1 MLFILL
7 FMIKIIDTHQHL
19 WDLEKLK
26 LPWLDNVPA
35 LKKEHLPN
43 HYLKAAEGTGIN
55 RTIYM
60 EVDAHADH
68 KQKEIDDMTM
78 LCKSKD
84 EIMQG
89 MVISANPGDSG
100 FSKFLEINS
109 GNHYIKGIRQVLH
122 TPEQP
127 IKYCQSAEF
136 MQGIRELGKRGLLF
150 EICIRPAEIKD
161 AVELCRQNPETFFML
176 DHCGNAD
183 PYVVNGQRNK
193 DTSHPDSTFVHTR
206 EYWQEGVQQLGR
218 LENVYCKIS
227 GIISRAKTG
236 WNAETLAPTI
246 NACLDSFGEDR
257 VVFGGDWP
265 VCNLGASLSEWV
277 EALRQIVKN
286 RPEILQKKLF
296 HTNAERLYNIE

>member
-1 MLFILL
+1 
-7 FMIKIIDTHQHL
+7 MIKIVDTHQHL

-35 LKKEHLPN
+35 LKKEHLPA
-43 HYLKAAEGTGIN
+43 HYLKASEGTGIK

-68 KQKEIDDMTM
+68 KQKEIEDMTM
-78 LCKSKD
+78 LCKSGD

-100 FSKFLEINS
+100 FSKFLEKNS
-109 GNHYIKGIRQVLH
+109 GNHFIKGIRQVLH

-127 IKYCQSAEF
+127 IKYCLSTEF

-150 EICIRPAEIKD
+150 DICIRPAEIQD
-161 AVELCRQNPETFFML
+161 AVELCRQNPETVFML

-183 PYVVNGQRNK
+183 PYVVNGQSNK
-193 DTSHPDSTFVHTR
+193 DISHPDSTFFHTR
-206 EYWQEGVQQLGR
+206 ESWQEGVQQMGR

-227 GIISRAKTG
+227 GIISRTETG
-236 WNAETLAPTI
+236 WDAETLAPTV

-277 EALRQIVKN
+277 AALREIVKN
-286 RPEILQKKLF
+286 RPETLQKKLF
-296 HTNAERLYNIE
+296 YTNAERLYKIE

>member
-1 MLFILL
+1 
-7 FMIKIIDTHQHL
+7 MIKIVDTHQHL
-19 WDLEKLK
+19 WDLERLK
-26 LPWLDNVPA
+26 LPWLDNVLA
-35 LKKEHLPN
+35 LKKEHLPA
-43 HYLKAAEGTGIN
+43 HYLKASEGTGIK

-68 KQKEIDDMTM
+68 KQKEIEDMTM
-78 LCKSKD
+78 LCKSED

-109 GNHYIKGIRQVLH
+109 GNHFIKGIRQVLH

-127 IKYCQSAEF
+127 VKYCLSTQF
-136 MQGIRELGKRGLLF
+136 VKGIRELGKRGLLF
-150 EICIRPAEIKD
+150 DICIRPAEIKD
-161 AVELCRQNPETFFML
+161 AVELCRQNPETIFML

-183 PYVVNGQRNK
+183 PYVVNGQRNR
-193 DTSHPDSTFVHTR
+193 DISHPDSTFFHTR
-206 EYWQEGVQQLGR
+206 ESWQEGIQHLGR

-227 GIISRAKTG
+227 GIISRAETG
-236 WNAETLAPTI
+236 WNAETLAPTV
-246 NACLDSFGEDR
+246 NACLDAFGEDR

-265 VCNLGASLSEWV
+265 VCTLGASLSEWV
-277 EALRQIVKN
+277 AALREIVKN
-286 RPEILQKKLF
+286 RPETLQKKLF

>member
-1 MLFILL
+1 MT
-7 FMIKIIDTHQHL
+7 KIVDTHQHL
-19 WDLEKLK
+19 WDLERLK

-35 LKKEHLPN
+35 LKKEHLPA
-43 HYLKAAEGTGIN
+43 HYLKASEGTGIN

-68 KQKEIDDMTM
+68 KQKEIEDMTM
-78 LCKSKD
+78 LCKSGD

-100 FSKFLEINS
+100 FSKFLEKNS
-109 GNHYIKGIRQVLH
+109 GNHFIKGIRQVLH

-127 IKYCQSAEF
+127 VKYCLSTEF

-150 EICIRPAEIKD
+150 DICIRPAEIQD
-161 AVELCRQNPETFFML
+161 AVELCRQNPETIFML

-193 DTSHPDSTFVHTR
+193 DISHPDSTFFHTR
-206 EYWQEGVQQLGR
+206 ESWQEGVQQMGR

-227 GIISRAKTG
+227 GIISRTETG
-236 WNAETLAPTI
+236 WDAETLAPTV
-246 NACLDSFGEDR
+246 NACLDYFGEDR
-257 VVFGGDWP
+257 VIFGGDWP

-277 EALRQIVKN
+277 EALTQIVSN
-286 RPEILQKKLF
+286 RPEIQQKKLF
-296 HTNAERLYNIE
+296 HTNAERLYNLG